1 MRIRIEQIH
10 RGGWSFEARFEL
22 ELFEEAVSARGRGR
36 NLREAVG
43 DLIFQSQRESKISV
57 SVGGKRDRAARLRR
71 AEKLP
76 AAEGEPELMF

>member
-1 MRIRIEQIH
+1 MRIRIEQIG
-10 RGGWSFEARFEL
+10 RGGWSFEARFEA
-22 ELFEEAVSARGRGR
+22 ELFSAPIAAVGRGR

-57 SVGGKRDRAARLRR
+57 SVGGKRERAARLRR

-76 AAEGEPELMF
+76 AADREPELTF